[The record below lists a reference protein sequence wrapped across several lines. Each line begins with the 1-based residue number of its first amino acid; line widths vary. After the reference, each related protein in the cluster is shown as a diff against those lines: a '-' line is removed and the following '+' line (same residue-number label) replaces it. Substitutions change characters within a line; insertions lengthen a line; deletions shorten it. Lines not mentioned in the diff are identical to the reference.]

1 MNGEQISVL
10 GKKKDNNENMSSKY
24 LQDEISVSEHIVH
37 EQRYT
42 NESTYRYA
50 DRLSSTYFQSLTWL
64 LWWMVSCKYQ
74 GQAILARVTGSGA
87 GFKGQ
92 GKGIIDYYSTV
103 NMKGSKSNC
112 SNDNKITGCI
122 IVPGIGCLCFMPTLL
137 LNKVTSLFTGI
148 KAEVYAE
155 RMNTYD
161 FSYI

>member
-1 MNGEQISVL
+1 MAIMVDGKLQIPRTS
-10 GKKKDNNENMSSKY
+10 NTSKS
-24 LQDEISVSEHIVH
+24 D
-37 EQRYT
+37 RDPT
-42 NESTYRYA
+42 TYR
-50 DRLSSTYFQSLTWL
+50 L
-64 LWWMVSCKYQ
+64 
-74 GQAILARVTGSGA
+74 SGA
-87 GFKGQ
+87 GCKGQ

-103 NMKGSKSNC
+103 NIKGSKSNC

-122 IVPGIGCLCFMPTLL
+122 ILPGIGCLFFMPTLL